1 MLTAVR
7 SVIRA
12 WSCRSA
18 ALLYFCLCVSAS
30 AEVLAEEVKV
40 AFIGD
45 QGVGSGARSVLELI
59 RDEGTDLL
67 LIQGDLGYDP
77 DTASQWIDN
86 IDSILGEN
94 FPVLM
99 VVGNHENYEWPRY
112 HQWQKDKLGRVN
124 DINCE
129 GEVSVKAYCTY
140 KKIGVVQ
147 VAPGIV
153 EVDGIN
159 GNDNYADYITEKL
172 SSDDS
177 NWRICSWHKNMRD
190 MQVGGKGDST
200 GWGVYKNCLA
210 QGGISIAGHE
220 HSYSRTYLMSDFQNK
235 QVIHNNNN
243 MDIGPGSSIS
253 IVSGLGGRQ
262 PRPQLHGGNWFASI
276 YTASQNA
283 NPGSLFCTFTG
294 KQADC
299 YFKDIAGLVPDSF
312 TLASLINTETDDL
325 DAQAKADA
333 EAAEQIAQDEADA
346 QAQADADAA
355 ERAAQDEAAAQ
366 AQADADAAERAAQDE
381 AAAQAQAD
389 ADAAERAAQD
399 EATAQAQADADAAE
413 QAAQD
418 EAAAQAQADA
428 DATEQ
433 AAAQNDADA
442 LAQANSDAAE
452 QAAQD
457 EADAQE
463 QADADAAE
471 QVSQDAADAQAQAD
485 AAEQASQDEPNAQ
498 AQADADGANAA
509 GPPHT
514 ITDVGPAQASSASN
528 ATGTVPTDIA
538 DAENTYVVDSAALP
552 TPAIVAASGGGT
564 FGCLSL
570 CALSLMLTMRRVFTG
585 RQTRY

>member
-153 EVDGIN
+153 EVDGVN

-389 ADAAERAAQD
+389 ADA
-399 EATAQAQADADAAE
+399 
-413 QAAQD
+413 
-418 EAAAQAQADA
+418 
-428 DATEQ
+428 TEQ
-433 AAAQNDADA
+433 AAAQNEADA

-457 EADAQE
+457 EADAQA

-552 TPAIVAASGGGT
+552 TPAKVAASGGGT

>member
-1 MLTAVR
+1 
-7 SVIRA
+7 
-12 WSCRSA
+12 
-18 ALLYFCLCVSAS
+18 VSAS

-140 KKIGVVQ
+140 KNIGVVQ

-200 GWGVYKNCLA
+200 GWGVYQNCLA
-210 QGGISIAGHE
+210 QGGIAIAGHE

-235 QVIHNNNN
+235 QVIHNNNY

-262 PRPQLHGGNWFASI
+262 PRPQRHGGDWFASI

-312 TLASLINTETDDL
+312 TLASLINTETDNL
-325 DAQAKADA
+325 DRQAKADA
-333 EAAEQIAQDEADA
+333 EAAEQIAQDAADAQAQDAADAQAQADADAAERAAQDVADTQAQADADAAERAAQDEADA

-366 AQADADAAERAAQDE
+366 AQADADVA
-381 AAAQAQAD
+381 
-389 ADAAERAAQD
+389 
-399 EATAQAQADADAAE
+399 
-413 QAAQD
+413 
-418 EAAAQAQADA
+418 
-428 DATEQ
+428 EQ
-433 AAAQNDADA
+433 AAAQDEADA

-457 EADAQE
+457 EADAQA

-485 AAEQASQDEPNAQ
+485 ANTVEQASQDEPNAQ

-552 TPAIVAASGGGT
+552 TPAIAAASGGGT